1 MVKSGPRGDGQ
12 VFRLVDQSQAGIR
25 TGVTF
30 QELEGVRD
38 NMQRYWSIIGA
49 MKKRETSVMPLE

>member
-12 VFRLVDQSQAGIR
+12 VFSLVDQSQAGIR

-30 QELEGVRD
+30 QELEGVMD
-38 NMQRYWSIIGA
+38 NMLRYWTIMA
-49 MKKRETSVMPLE
+49 VMK